1 MYRYYIPKRAP
12 VAFWLLDDT
21 PPFQEHS
28 GVSAA
33 GVMTSGHPNP
43 TRSVPLVSGAG
54 YSSVFKS
61 GTVGRFDCNIFKQG
75 LESRQFVLE
84 AWILPIPKTTS
95 NQQKILSHDNV
106 MDGLTINGKVVRF
119 GTTYTTAG
127 DAYCDYDLGEY
138 RLAHVVGIHNSDQNQ
153 LWVNGELVATVDL
166 TDEQKGDTYNIN
178 LNDYLYCGT
187 TSGDSELAVNG
198 VAFYPSL
205 SGDDIQRNYEA
216 GIAFIGQDRVYP
228 QLGGT
233 PFDLDAGDG
242 AIFIEET
249 WVDKTDFERG
259 YKVDVEFAPDQIEP
273 SYEGGVS
280 VSGSWTT
287 SVPLDAQEDTSIY
300 GVMVSWTGVGVTVDV
315 SLDGT
320 SWTSQTSGR
329 LVPIIPNGFNP
340 TGKDLRVRVNFAGG
354 LADDPAYLESLTVI
368 GYRNNTVA
376 NISARP
382 VTVSHPAVLR
392 GDYEPNLYRDD
403 NGVSLNGG
411 TLTIG
416 TDPTTEPEVA
426 RTLELWVKPLASG
439 ATISVGGTKYRN
451 GVADTTLPVGE
462 WSLIHYVAAADITG
476 NITVSGNLIVGQA
489 TLYPAALT
497 ASEVDFI
504 WKSYIGATATRFT
517 DTTQV
522 GLSEPATPAVVYAHD
537 WAIDGAG

>member
-28 GVSAA
+28 GVSAN

-43 TRSVPLVSGAG
+43 TKSVPLVAGAG

-84 AWILPIPKTTS
+84 AWILPIPKTTN

-119 GTTYTTAG
+119 GTTYATAG

-138 RLAHVVGIHNSDQNQ
+138 KLAHVVGIHNSDHNQ
-153 LWVNGELVATVDL
+153 LWVNGELVATVDI
-166 TDEQKGDTYNIN
+166 TDEQKVDTYNIN
-178 LNDYLYCGT
+178 LNNYLYCGT

-198 VAFYPSL
+198 VAFYASL

-216 GIAFIGQDRVYP
+216 GIAFMGQDRVYP
-228 QLGGT
+228 QYGGT
-233 PFDLDAGDG
+233 PFYLAAGDG
-242 AIFIEET
+242 SIFIEET
-249 WVDKTDFERG
+249 WLDKTDFERG
-259 YKVDVEFAPDQIEP
+259 YKVDVEYTPDQIEP

-300 GVMVSWTGVGVTVDV
+300 GVLVSWSGVGVTVDV
-315 SLDGT
+315 SLDGDT
-320 SWTSQTSGR
+320 WTQQTSGR
-329 LVPIIPNGFNP
+329 LVPIIPSGFNP

-376 NISARP
+376 NISARS
-382 VTVSHPAVLR
+382 VTVSHPAALR

-403 NGVSLNGG
+403 NGVSLGGG

-416 TDPTTEPEVA
+416 TDSTSEPEVA

-439 ATISVGGTKYRN
+439 VTISVGGTKYRN

-462 WSLIHYVAAADITG
+462 WSLIHYVAPANITES
-476 NITVSGNLIVGQA
+476 ITVSGNVIVGQA
-489 TLYPAALT
+489 TLYPTALT
-497 ASEVDFI
+497 ASDVDFI
-504 WKSYIGATATRFT
+504 WKSYTGATAIRFT
-517 DTTQV
+517 DTTNV
-522 GLSEPATPAVVYAHD
+522 GLSEPATPAVVYAYD
-537 WAIDGAG
+537 WSIDGAG